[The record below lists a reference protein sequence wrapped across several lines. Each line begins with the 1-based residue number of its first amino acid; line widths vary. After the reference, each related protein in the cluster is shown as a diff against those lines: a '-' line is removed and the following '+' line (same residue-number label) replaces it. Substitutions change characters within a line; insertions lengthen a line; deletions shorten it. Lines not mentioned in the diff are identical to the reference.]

1 MKNGLMK
8 KLLAGIAV
16 LSMIMAMGTPVFA
29 QSVDSEKGGQGSIT
43 ISNASRGIKYTIK
56 KIFTATYN
64 KSTNTIAYTYDG
76 TLPTNEYFT
85 QAENGSI
92 SATDKAISNG
102 NLTEEATGWLK
113 DHVTGEVIDTY
124 TDTDGGPLK
133 ITGLQYGYYM
143 VTSDLGTGAA
153 ISLDSTKPTAV
164 MYDKNEDKP
173 HITDDQGK
181 KVDDTDKIVKVGQKL
196 TYTVSFTA
204 ANYDGSGTGAKK
216 ISSYTIADTLPEFLS
231 DVNVTSITIGDQDYK
246 VDGVT
251 PQFSTDKKI
260 TIPWVDDNGNS
271 LYATGSVITI
281 TYTAVVDDDVTI
293 AGEGNTN
300 DVTITW
306 NYMDGTTPENKKI
319 TDEETVYSFAF
330 ALQKVSNTGV
340 ALPGATFRLPFF
352 VKQVGNDYVY
362 AGEEAG
368 EGLTN
373 EVTTPDTGV
382 IVVKGVTTD
391 PVTITETE
399 APEGYNKLDDSFTV
413 TPVMTKAVKTVNI
426 KYLDDKGNV
435 TDEKTDTAVVYNND
449 DLAATVEVVVNK
461 AGSVLPSTGGM
472 GTTVFYLAGGILVIG
487 AGVIL
492 VTRKRL
498 SK

>member
-306 NYMDGTTPENKKI
+306 NYMDGTTPENK
-319 TDEETVYSFAF
+319 
-330 ALQKVSNTGV
+330 
-340 ALPGATFRLPFF
+340 R
-352 VKQVGNDYVY
+352 
-362 AGEEAG
+362 
-368 EGLTN
+368 
-373 EVTTPDTGV
+373 
-382 IVVKGVTTD
+382 
-391 PVTITETE
+391 
-399 APEGYNKLDDSFTV
+399 
-413 TPVMTKAVKTVNI
+413 
-426 KYLDDKGNV
+426 
-435 TDEKTDTAVVYNND
+435 
-449 DLAATVEVVVNK
+449 
-461 AGSVLPSTGGM
+461 
-472 GTTVFYLAGGILVIG
+472 
-487 AGVIL
+487 
-492 VTRKRL
+492 R
-498 SK
+498 